1 MKRVC
6 IFSAQYF
13 PTSSGGVERYTYNI
27 AKALKKR
34 GIEVTIV
41 TSKLAD
47 TPEYEVTETGEVYR
61 LPSIGLMNGRFPVVL
76 PGKEYWR
83 IRKKVAE
90 KKYDLVITN
99 TRFYPLSL
107 AGARFGKENGAR
119 SIVIEHGTSHMSV
132 HNPILDMGEQLFEHM
147 ITGLVKIYCKE
158 FWGVSKAC
166 LEWQKHFHIKGKSVL
181 YNSVDM
187 EQIHALRSSAGN
199 SFREEYGIPENALII
214 AFTGRLIL
222 EKGVL
227 ELLKAYENVRE
238 KFPDTY
244 LVYAGDGVLYT
255 QIKEKKIPNVILLG
269 QVSFEDVVQL
279 LNVSEIFCLPS
290 VSEGMPT
297 SVLEAI
303 ACENFVITTA
313 RGGAK
318 EIIQDESY
326 GIILPQNDTKLVEKA
341 LLRALGDKNYRE
353 TAIHKSYEELNRN
366 FTWERVAEKIEKE
379 FLK

>member
-27 AKALKKR
+27 AKALRKR

-41 TSKLAD
+41 TSRLGD
-47 TPEYEVTETGEVYR
+47 TPEYEKSEEGEIYR
-61 LPSIGLMNGRFPVVL
+61 LPSVGLMNGRFPVVSL
-76 PGKEYWR
+76 GKEYR
-83 IRKKVAE
+83 SIRKKIAE

-107 AGARFGKENGAR
+107 VGARFGKENGYR
-119 SIVIEHGTSHMSV
+119 NIVIEHGTSHMSV
-132 HNPILDMGEQLFEHM
+132 HNAVLDLGEQVFEHM
-147 ITGLVKIYCKE
+147 ITCLVKMYCKE
-158 FWGVSKAC
+158 FWGVSRAC

-187 EQIHALRSSAGN
+187 EQIHMLRSISGN
-199 SFREEYGIPENALII
+199 SFRKEHKIPEDALII

-227 ELLKAYENVRE
+227 ELLEAYESIRK

-255 QIKEKKIPNVILLG
+255 QIKEKKVPNVILLG
-269 QVSFEDVVQL
+269 QVSFEDVIQL

-290 VSEGMPT
+290 ISEGMPT

-341 LLRALGDKNYRE
+341 LLKAVEDKDYRKK
-353 TAIHKSYEELNRN
+353 AIRKSYEELNCN

-379 FLK
+379 FLH

>member
-27 AKALKKR
+27 AKALRKR

-41 TSKLAD
+41 TSRLGD
-47 TPEYEVTETGEVYR
+47 TPEYEKSEEGEIYR
-61 LPSIGLMNGRFPVVL
+61 LPSVGLMNGRFPVVSL
-76 PGKEYWR
+76 GKEYR
-83 IRKKVAE
+83 SIRKKIAE

-107 AGARFGKENGAR
+107 VGARFGKENGSR
-119 SIVIEHGTSHMSV
+119 NIVIEHGTSHMSV
-132 HNPILDMGEQLFEHM
+132 HNAVLDLGEQVFEHM
-147 ITGLVKIYCKE
+147 ITCLVKMYCKE
-158 FWGVSKAC
+158 FWGVSRAC

-187 EQIHALRSSAGN
+187 EQIHMLRSIAGN
-199 SFREEYGIPENALII
+199 SFRKEHGIPEDALMI

-227 ELLKAYENVRE
+227 ELLEAYESIRK

-255 QIKEKKIPNVILLG
+255 QIKEKKVPNVILLG
-269 QVSFEDVVQL
+269 QVSFEDVIQL

-341 LLRALGDKNYRE
+341 LLKAVEDKDYRKK
-353 TAIHKSYEELNRN
+353 AIRKSYEELDRK

-379 FLK
+379 FLH

>member
-83 IRKKVAE
+83 IRKKIAE

-132 HNPILDMGEQLFEHM
+132 HNPVLDLGEQLFEHM

-187 EQIHALRSSAGN
+187 EQINALRASAGN
-199 SFREEYGIPENALII
+199 SFRDEHGIPEKALII
-214 AFTGRLIL
+214 AFAGRLIL

-227 ELLKAYENVRE
+227 ELLKAYENIRK

-341 LLRALGDKNYRE
+341 LLKAVEDKNYRE
-353 TAIHKSYEELNRN
+353 NAIRKSYEELNRN

-379 FLK
+379 FLD